1 MSAEEEALRRWFG
14 FGTFRPGQ
22 EAVVRAVLSG
32 RDTVVVMPTGSG
44 KSLCFQL
51 PALMLEGTTIVV
63 SPLIALMKDQVD
75 ALRARHIPATF
86 LNSTLSS
93 DETTLRLAQLRMG
106 HYKLVYV
113 APERFRNPRFLEA
126 LNDTPLSMLAID
138 EAHCISSW
146 GHDFRPDYLHLG
158 EVVGRLPATVRLIA
172 VTATATDAVRRDI
185 AEHLALGRGG
195 RADPEVFVTGF
206 ERPNLAL
213 NVTRVRTHSEK
224 LERLL
229 QIIEFFRTGIVY
241 CSTRRMVER
250 VQGLLAEHGVRA
262 LAYNGA
268 MDDADRTHVQ
278 DAFMRRET
286 PVVVA
291 TNAFGMGVDRPDIRF
306 VTHWDVP
313 GSLEAYYQE
322 VGRAGRDGAY
332 AWCELFF
339 NYADVRTQE
348 FFIAS
353 ANPPAEHVYELYAAI
368 RNACAQSE
376 GGEATL
382 SPEAWAERAGIKSPL
397 AVRTLVAVFE
407 RNGLLHRV
415 RHVGSPY
422 SAISVPKENDIPTL
436 KRICAALSK
445 KDATDRERLRDM
457 LDYVDARG
465 CRHRFLLAYFGERTA
480 VRTCSKCD
488 VCHPIRTFPARLTP
502 DAARLTELRKILS
515 CVARL
520 HGQGDYAL
528 VAAVLRGEASQ
539 GFRSLTTFG
548 ILPDASAEAIAQAC
562 EALEMDGYLIGMR
575 LTSAGYDLVLGKT
588 TPGPIATF
596 RSGHVRIPSTEPSR
610 KPLPR
615 ASAKPP
621 LDTGATSAGVP
632 GPTLRGGLATALR
645 AWVRE
650 EAERRAL
657 PVYCVLQSKTIAHI
671 ARRRPATFDELALI
685 PGLGETRCA
694 KYGEAIL
701 AIVAAY
707 CDEAGM

>member
-1 MSAEEEALRRWFG
+1 MEAVGEALRRWFG
-14 FGTFRPGQ
+14 FTAFRPGQ
-22 EAVVRAVLSG
+22 EAVVRTVLAG
-32 RDTVVVMPTGSG
+32 RDAVVVMPTGSG

-51 PALMLEGTTIVV
+51 PALMLEGTTLVV

-75 ALRARHIPATF
+75 ALRARRIPATF
-86 LNSTLSS
+86 LNSTLSA
-93 DETTLRLAQLRMG
+93 DETSQRLAQLRMG

-113 APERFRNPRFLEA
+113 APERFRNPRFLDA
-126 LNDTPLSMLAID
+126 LADTPLAMLAID

-158 EVVGRLPATVRLIA
+158 EVVGRLPASVRLLA
-172 VTATATDAVRRDI
+172 VTATATDAVRQDI
-185 AEHLALGRGG
+185 AQHLRLGQGG
-195 RADPEVFVTGF
+195 RSAPEVFVTGF

-213 NVTRVRTHSEK
+213 NVTRVRTHGEK

-229 QIIEFFRTGIVY
+229 QIIEFFRSGIVY

-250 VQGLLAEHGVRA
+250 VQSLLAEHGVRA

-268 MDDADRTHVQ
+268 MEDADRTHVQ
-278 DAFMRRET
+278 DAFMRREA

-306 VTHWDVP
+306 VVHWDVP

-348 FFIAS
+348 FFIES

-368 RNACAQSE
+368 RNACAQGE

-397 AVRTLVAVFE
+397 AVRNLVAVFE
-407 RNGLLHRV
+407 RNGLLRRV
-415 RHVGSPY
+415 RRVGSPY
-422 SAISVPKENDIPTL
+422 STITVPEGNDIPAL
-436 KRICAALSK
+436 KRICAALAQ
-445 KDATDRERLRDM
+445 KDATDRERLRDL

-480 VRTCSKCD
+480 ARPCTKCD
-488 VCHPIRTFPARLTP
+488 VCHPVRAFPARLPP
-502 DAARLTELRKILS
+502 DETRLTEIRKVLS

-520 HGQGDYAL
+520 HGKGAYAL
-528 VAAVLRGEASQ
+528 VAEVLRGEAEAS
-539 GFRSLTTFG
+539 FRKLSTFG
-548 ILPDASAEAIAQAC
+548 LLPERSAGAIVALC
-562 EALEMDGYLIGMR
+562 EALEMDGYLTGMR
-575 LTSAGYDLVLGKT
+575 LTGAGYDLVLGKAEPVPVAQFGT
-588 TPGPIATF
+588 GEAKGAGASKTAVGASTPRTVV
-596 RSGHVRIPSTEPSR
+596 SGDS
-610 KPLPR
+610 PR
-615 ASAKPP
+615 P
-621 LDTGATSAGVP
+621 V
-632 GPTLRGGLATALR
+632 LRGGLATALR

-657 PVYCVLQSKTIAHI
+657 PAYYVLQSKTVAEI
-671 ARRRPATFDELALI
+671 ARKRPTSFDELALI
-685 PGLGETRCA
+685 PGLGETRLA

-701 AIVAAY
+701 EIVAQY
-707 CDEAGM
+707 MG

>member
-1 MSAEEEALRRWFG
+1 MDAVGAALRRWFG
-14 FGTFRPGQ
+14 FGAFRPGQ
-22 EAVVRAVLSG
+22 EAVVRTVLNG
-32 RDTVVVMPTGSG
+32 RDAVVVMPTGSG

-51 PALMLEGTTIVV
+51 PALMLEGTTLVV

-75 ALRARHIPATF
+75 ALRARRISATF

-93 DETTLRLAQLRMG
+93 DETTQRLAQLRMG

-126 LNDTPLSMLAID
+126 LRDTPLAMLAID

-158 EVVGRLPATVRLIA
+158 EVVGRLPPAVRLLA

-185 AEHLALGRGG
+185 AKHLALGRGG
-195 RADPEVFVTGF
+195 RAEPEVFVTGF
-206 ERPNLAL
+206 ERPNLSL
-213 NVTRVRTHSEK
+213 NVTRVRTHGEK

-278 DAFMRRET
+278 DAFMRREA

-306 VTHWDVP
+306 VAHWDVP

-348 FFIAS
+348 FFIES

-368 RNACAQSE
+368 RNACAQGE
-376 GGEATL
+376 RGEATL
-382 SPEAWAERAGIKSPL
+382 SPEGWAERAGIKAPL
-397 AVRTLVAVFE
+397 AVRNLVALFE
-407 RNGLLHRV
+407 RNGLLTRE
-415 RHVGSPY
+415 RRVGSPY
-422 SAISVPKENDIPTL
+422 STITVPKDNDIPAL
-436 KRICAALSK
+436 KRICAALSQ
-445 KDATDRERLRDM
+445 KDATDRERLRDL

-465 CRHRFLLAYFGERTA
+465 CRHRFLLAYFGERTVA
-480 VRTCSKCD
+480 RPCAKCD
-488 VCHPIRTFPARLTP
+488 VCHPVHAFPARLLP
-502 DAARLTELRKILS
+502 DDARLTDLRKVLS

-520 HGQGDYAL
+520 HGKGSYAL
-528 VAAVLRGEASQ
+528 VAAILRGDAPDD
-539 GFRSLTTFG
+539 FRALTTFG
-548 ILPDASAEAIAQAC
+548 ILPDTPTEAITQTC
-562 EALEMDGYLIGMR
+562 EALEMDGYLTGMS
-575 LTSAGYDLVLGKT
+575 LTPAGYDLVLGKADPT
-588 TPGPIATF
+588 PIATF
-596 RSGHVRIPSTEPSR
+596 HAPRTRR
-610 KPLPR
+610 KAPPPPP
-615 ASAKPP
+615 APKPMP
-621 LDTGATSAGVP
+621 GVKAAGP
-632 GPTLRGGLATALR
+632 ILRGGLATALR
-645 AWVRE
+645 AWAHE

-657 PVYCVLQSKTIAHI
+657 PAAYYVLPNKTIADI
-671 ARRRPATFDELALI
+671 ARKRPTTFDELSLI
-685 PGLGETRCA
+685 PGLGETRLA

-701 AIVAAY
+701 AVVSRYTDAP
-707 CDEAGM
+707 EA